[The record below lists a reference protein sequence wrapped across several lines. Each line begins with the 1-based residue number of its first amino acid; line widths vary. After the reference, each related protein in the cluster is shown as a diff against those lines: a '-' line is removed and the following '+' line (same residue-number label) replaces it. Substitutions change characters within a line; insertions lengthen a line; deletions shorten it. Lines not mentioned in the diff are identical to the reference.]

1 MIEALCVGILFIV
14 FVFFVFAIFGVI
26 FAAAVYFSDIG
37 TKSASKPKFEPYI
50 TEDEQNSLATRFG
63 YLSFEE
69 IPHFMYGRGNFP
81 PRCIQMQFSHQSR
94 CYINVTK
101 DINKKCFKY
110 EVRYK
115 KTVIKT
121 FDDWDSVGDFCW
133 NLSNSYRDNPDLVL
147 KRLNVEKRVALA
159 AGDFE

>member
-26 FAAAVYFSDIG
+26 FVAAVCFVDIG

-50 TEDEQNSLATRFG
+50 TEDEQNSLATRFVH
-63 YLSFEE
+63 LSFEE
-69 IPHFMYGRGNFP
+69 IPGFMYGRGNFP
-81 PRCIQMQFSHQSR
+81 PRCIQMQFSHRSR

-110 EVRYK
+110 EVRYN

-121 FDDWDSVGDFCW
+121 FYDWCDVGDYCW
-133 NLSNSYRDNPDLVL
+133 NLINSYRDNPDLVL
-147 KRLNVEKRVALA
+147 KKLKVEKLVALA

>member
-26 FAAAVYFSDIG
+26 FVAAICFVNIG

-50 TEDEQNSLATRFG
+50 TEDEQNSLAIRFG
-63 YLSFEE
+63 HFSFEE

-94 CYINVTK
+94 CYMNVSK
-101 DINKKCFKY
+101 DLNKNCFKY
-110 EVRYK
+110 EIKYK

-121 FDDWDSVGDFCW
+121 FYDWGDVGDYCW
-133 NLSNSYRDNPDLVL
+133 NLNNSYRDNPDLVIKKL
-147 KRLNVEKRVALA
+147 KTEQREALA